1 MSPLEW
7 STGAPAEIVRRAGA
21 LPGRSAFP
29 PLDELLDGFE
39 AVRAAHPDL
48 VRRRRIGTSRLGE
61 PIQVYRAGS
70 GAKQNL
76 VVGGVHPNEP
86 IGSLTVWHLISQL
99 CADEAMRQA
108 FDATWHIV
116 PCVDPDG
123 YRLNEGWFD
132 RPADRLHYARHFY
145 RPAPDEQVEWTFPV
159 DYKLAYFDR
168 MMPETQA
175 LARLIDA
182 VKPDVYVPL
191 HNSELGGVYYYV
203 SRASQALFDLLH
215 AVPKALGLPLALGE
229 PESGEMVAA
238 ADAIYPMF
246 GFAHT
251 YDWLEGLG
259 LDPVGPNPAGDSS
272 TAYAARHGALSLIAE
287 LPYWSHPAA
296 DDTTATA
303 EPYADLLRRTG
314 QAHLATAQ
322 ALTEALA
329 AAAPHLALDTPLR
342 RGAEAFAPGIAATGQ
357 AALARAAQVDGAR
370 LASAAERFSCED
382 VVHMFRLRFGS
393 MTLQALQAEC
403 RAGLAGPEL
412 RRIAQRLDAL
422 YQQWQADAVRATPA
436 DPIDLNRAAGVQ
448 YGAVLAAGALAAGLI
463 G

>member
-1 MSPLEW
+1 
-7 STGAPAEIVRRAGA
+7 
-21 LPGRSAFP
+21 
-29 PLDELLDGFE
+29 LDELLAGFE
-39 AVRAAHPDL
+39 AIRAAHPDL

-61 PIQVYRAGS
+61 PIHVYAVG
-70 GAKQNL
+70 GGPKQNL
-76 VVGGVHPNEP
+76 IVGGVHPNEP
-86 IGSLTVWHLISQL
+86 IGSLTVQHLIEEL
-99 CADEAMRQA
+99 CADPGFREA

-182 VKPDVYVPL
+182 VEPDVYVPL

-203 SRASQALFDLLH
+203 SRACGPLFDILR

-229 PESGEMVAA
+229 PESGDLVAA
-238 ADAIYPMF
+238 ADAIYLMF

-251 YDWLEGLG
+251 YDWLEELG
-259 LDPVGPNPAGDSS
+259 LDPVGPKPAGDSS
-272 TAYAARHGALSLIAE
+272 TSYADRHGAFSLIAE
-287 LPYWSHPAA
+287 LPYWSHPASE
-296 DDTTATA
+296 DTRAT
-303 EPYADLLRRTG
+303 EESYADLLARTG
-314 QAHLATAQ
+314 QSHVETGRV
-322 ALTEALA
+322 LTDVLA
-329 AAAPHLALDTPLR
+329 AAAPYLTLDTPLR
-342 RGAEAFAPGIAATGQ
+342 RGAEAFAPGIADSGR
-357 AALARAAQVDGAR
+357 AALARAAGPEAAR
-370 LASAAERFSCED
+370 PATEAERFSCED

-393 MTLQALQAEC
+393 MTLQALEAEC
-403 RAGLAGPEL
+403 RAGLAPAEL
-412 RRIAQRLDAL
+412 RRVARDLADV
-422 YQQWQADAVRATPA
+422 YERWQDDAVRATPA
-436 DPIDLNRAAGVQ
+436 DPIDLNKAAGVQ

-463 G
+463 DG